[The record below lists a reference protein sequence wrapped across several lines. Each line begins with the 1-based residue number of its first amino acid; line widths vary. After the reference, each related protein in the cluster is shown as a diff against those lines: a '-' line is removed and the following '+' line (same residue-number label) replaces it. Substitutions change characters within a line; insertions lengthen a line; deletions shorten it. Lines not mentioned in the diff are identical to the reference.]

1 MNARDIM
8 MYPVSTVN
16 EDCTLEDAART
27 MLAHNT
33 GSTNSEGKLTGI
45 LTESGFAAQE
55 KGIPSSLCRLPQV
68 SGECL
73 PKQSVESINAAA
85 RSQRVSEFMSRAVAS
100 VDVADNVEAVITKM
114 QKTGFHRLPVAANG
128 LPAGNSARHRLLRL
142 MVANR
147 GTQVSSAK
155 GDRT

>member
-55 KGIPSSLCRLPQV
+55 KGL
-68 SGECL
+68 
-73 PKQSVESINAAA
+73 INAAA

-128 LPAGNSARHRLLRL
+128 LPAGNIARHHLLRL